1 MQGGDRRPKR
11 PRLDH
16 STAQNDHSEKP
27 LIMQDQE
34 ALAKTHSRWEKGASM
49 LTFSLLSETSDFP
62 LVSRFTTDEAGETN
76 RNALVVGSSSS
87 VLRDIMKE
95 IKHASVASLATS
107 RKAGSEDCAS
117 DSSDLYSDLESS
129 DDETGETKGA

>member
-16 STAQNDHSEKP
+16 SIAQNDHSEKP

-34 ALAKTHSRWEKGASM
+34 ALAKIHSKWEKGASM
-49 LTFSLLSETSDFP
+49 LTFSLLPKTSDFP
-62 LVSRFTTDEAGETN
+62 LVSRFTTNDAGETS
-76 RNALVVGSSSS
+76 RNVLVVGSSES

-107 RKAGSEDCAS
+107 KKAGSEDRAS

-129 DDETGETKGA
+129 DDETGETKCA

>member
-16 STAQNDHSEKP
+16 SIAQNDHSEKP

-34 ALAKTHSRWEKGASM
+34 ALAKTHSKWEKGASM
-49 LTFSLLSETSDFP
+49 LTFSLLSESSDFP

-95 IKHASVASLATS
+95 IKHASVASPATS
-107 RKAGSEDCAS
+107 KKADLEGHAS

-129 DDETGETKGA
+129 DDETGETKGG